1 MKAKEKEINNE
12 LEEFLKNNPNINF
25 MQTPNW
31 AEIKENWKKEFI
43 IVRNK
48 ENKITGTMSILLRKV
63 PIINR
68 YIMYAPRGFIC
79 ETNDKETL
87 EKLTNKAKEI
97 AKKYKAFIFILDP
110 DVTNEDQ
117 KFKNIMTDLGYKMKK
132 NIKRSNDVIQ
142 PKYLYKLNIK
152 NKNEEEVMKLF
163 SQKTRYNIKLAIKKG
178 VKIREGDIKDINT
191 FFKIMKETGKRDNFY
206 VRKKTYYE
214 KVYKEMSKE
223 HAKIL
228 IAEYKNTEIAAAMP
242 IMYGNK
248 VWYLYGGSTNKYRNL
263 MPNYLLQWEM
273 IKLAIN
279 LKCETYDFGGI
290 SGYMNTNS
298 KSYGVYRF
306 KKGFNGEIFECINE
320 LYIIFNPII
329 NFIWNILFKIRK
341 KLIN

>member
-132 NIKRSNDVIQ
+132 NIKSSNDVIQ

-163 SQKTRYNIKLAIKKG
+163 SQKTRYNIKLAIKKES
-178 VKIREGDIKDINT
+178 VLASRSILNT
-191 FFKIMKETGKRDNFY
+191 FLDKTKSTKQKIK
-206 VRKKTYYE
+206 VKT
-214 KVYKEMSKE
+214 
-223 HAKIL
+223 
-228 IAEYKNTEIAAAMP
+228 
-242 IMYGNK
+242 
-248 VWYLYGGSTNKYRNL
+248 ST
-263 MPNYLLQWEM
+263 M
-273 IKLAIN
+273 
-279 LKCETYDFGGI
+279 
-290 SGYMNTNS
+290 
-298 KSYGVYRF
+298 
-306 KKGFNGEIFECINE
+306 
-320 LYIIFNPII
+320 
-329 NFIWNILFKIRK
+329 
-341 KLIN
+341 

>member
-1 MKAKEKEINNE
+1 MKAKEKEINKE

-31 AEIKENWKKEFI
+31 AEIKENWKKEVI

-132 NIKRSNDVIQ
+132 NIKSSNDVIQ

>member
-132 NIKRSNDVIQ
+132 KH
-142 PKYLYKLNIK
+142 
-152 NKNEEEVMKLF
+152 
-163 SQKTRYNIKLAIKKG
+163 KK
-178 VKIREGDIKDINT
+178 
-191 FFKIMKETGKRDNFY
+191 
-206 VRKKTYYE
+206 
-214 KVYKEMSKE
+214 
-223 HAKIL
+223 
-228 IAEYKNTEIAAAMP
+228 
-242 IMYGNK
+242 
-248 VWYLYGGSTNKYRNL
+248 
-263 MPNYLLQWEM
+263 
-273 IKLAIN
+273 
-279 LKCETYDFGGI
+279 
-290 SGYMNTNS
+290 
-298 KSYGVYRF
+298 
-306 KKGFNGEIFECINE
+306 
-320 LYIIFNPII
+320 
-329 NFIWNILFKIRK
+329 
-341 KLIN
+341 